1 MAARSMT
8 WATVDAAR
16 AEIERLQAER
26 DEAEAGRVRNAEAIH
41 RMGRE
46 IDRLHCD
53 LRQTEQGR
61 ENWRWAAERLRRESD
76 EARAEVERLRLS
88 LVCLR
93 DAAVWVLNVAHG
105 VGKGGDAPQDGEYTE
120 ALTQL
125 AMAVSSAVSEA
136 GEPEGRDEG

>member
-1 MAARSMT
+1 MDT
-8 WATVDAAR
+8 
-16 AEIERLQAER
+16 
-26 DEAEAGRVRNAEAIH
+26 
-41 RMGRE
+41 
-46 IDRLHCD
+46 IDRSAKCANCGLTFGLLD
-53 LRQTEQGR
+53 LNSAGWCTTCEI
-61 ENWRWAAERLRRESD
+61 AHLIRESD

-125 AMAVSSAVSEA
+125 AMAVSSAVPEA